1 MTVTISFQST
11 GTVPANSG
19 PFTMRDGAITLGRSD
34 QNDITLPDPDRIVSG
49 RHCVI
54 EDQGGSIVVVD
65 LSTNGTFLNYS
76 KAPLGPTPTP
86 LNDGDI
92 LSIGGYEVLVHIDAP
107 AQSPLAEPA
116 PLAPAPPPRTDMS
129 DFLDPLGADGSD
141 ADFLDDLLGGPT
153 SGPAKYDTAP
163 ADDLIGDDD
172 FLPPL
177 PDPAPVAQSDHGS
190 ALSDMMPTPVAQSG
204 GGAQIPDDWD
214 LDLDLPEA
222 TPPAPPARMTPPPI
236 TPPPQPQPVAY
247 PVPEPTHPPAPD
259 PLQAARQSAD
269 DDPARAFLR
278 ALGAG
283 DLNIPDEDLA
293 ETMHRL
299 GGVLNRMVAGIR
311 EILMTRQ
318 SIKSEFR
325 IHQTVISAGANN
337 PLKFSVSLDQS
348 IQALT
353 LPTAKGYL
361 PAQEAV
367 TEALDDIKAHEV
379 ATITGMEAALKGV
392 LARLDPAQ
400 LSERIAADTSLLSVL
415 SNKKARYW
423 DVFEA
428 QYQEISDEAENDF
441 NELFSREFAR
451 AYQAQLDRLKN
462 K

>member
-1 MTVTISFQST
+1 MTVTLSFQST
-11 GTVPANSG
+11 GTVPANRG
-19 PFTMRDGAITLGRSD
+19 PFQMRDGSITLGRSD

-86 LNDGDI
+86 LSNGDI
-92 LSIGGYEVLVHIDAP
+92 LSIGAYEVLVRIDAP
-107 AQSPLAEPA
+107 AQSPLADPT
-116 PLAPAPPPRTDMS
+116 PLAAAPPPRTDMNE
-129 DFLDPLGADGSD
+129 FLDPLSTDSSDG
-141 ADFLDDLLGGPT
+141 DFLDDLLGGPT
-153 SGPAKYDTAP
+153 SGPARHDTAP
-163 ADDLIGDDD
+163 TDDLIGDDD

-177 PDPAPVAQSDHGS
+177 PDPIPAPQSDHGS
-190 ALSDMMPTPVAQSG
+190 AMSDMMPTPVAQG
-204 GGAQIPDDWD
+204 GEAAQIPDDWD
-214 LDLDLPEA
+214 LDLDLPEDEPTA
-222 TPPAPPARMTPPPI
+222 PPPPPIPPVDLGPEPTQPPKSPPAPTAPAAADLPPG
-236 TPPPQPQPVAY
+236 A
-247 PVPEPTHPPAPD
+247 
-259 PLQAARQSAD
+259 
-269 DDPARAFLR
+269 DPARAFLR
-278 ALGAG
+278 ALGAE

-299 GGVLNRMVAGIR
+299 GGALNRMVAGVR

-337 PLKFSVSLDQS
+337 PLKFSVSVDQS

-353 LPTAKGYL
+353 LPAVKGYL
-361 PAQEAV
+361 PAEEAV
-367 TEALDDIKAHEV
+367 TQALDDIKAHEV

-400 LSERIAADTSLLSVL
+400 LSERIAADKSLLSVL

-451 AYQAQLDRLKN
+451 AYQAQLERLKT